1 MIPVFEI
8 STQLDDVR
16 AVIPAAL
23 LHIHDTLYTG
33 LVRKAQDAVTAALPL
48 SLWPQRPHD
57 ADSARLP
64 GQSLEGRWTV
74 EWLNGTTSGAS
85 FVVRNGSFR
94 VMDTDYVLQTQT
106 RSSGVRRSS
115 RFS

>member
-1 MIPVFEI
+1 MFEI

-23 LHIHDTLYTG
+23 LHIHDTLFTG

-106 RSSGVRRSS
+106 RSSGGADARQVGE
-115 RFS
+115 